1 MNLQKEWIK
10 AFLDSMP
17 KEEVKALRDQL
28 RQQMKENPCLVYR
41 LAVVGQLYSSEA
53 STLKKTLI
61 LANTADAG
69 GDNPADN
76 QK

>member
-1 MNLQKEWIK
+1 MNLQKEWIA

-17 KEEVKALRDQL
+17 REAAKGLRDHL

-41 LAVVGQLYSSEA
+41 LAVVGQLYNEDAAALKEA
-53 STLKKTLI
+53 II

-69 GDNPADN
+69 GGNPADI
-76 QK
+76 KT